1 MSFDEL
7 NKTDLENRE
16 AFEEWYKEE
25 DPFHGNDDND
35 DVIWA
40 KKFMFKAWQASAQ
53 RQGFKLV
60 PIEPTKGMLRELSS
74 NDMNGRMIYKAM
86 IDAV

>member
-1 MSFDEL
+1 M
-7 NKTDLENRE
+7 TDLENRE
-16 AFEEWYKEE
+16 AFEKWYKEE

-53 RQGFKLV
+53 R
-60 PIEPTKGMLRELSS
+60 
-74 NDMNGRMIYKAM
+74 
-86 IDAV
+86 